1 MLWLALHLA
10 SLPLEVYARALR
22 DSGDAGPLAVV
33 GTQGSQSFIVAC
45 NDAAKKRGV
54 KTGMLPAAASALAS
68 DLQLAPRN
76 FAFETAALERIA
88 AWAIQF
94 TPAVSIAPPSAVLLE
109 IAGSL
114 TLFGGLKPLWN
125 AVAEGLRTL
134 GYTSRMACA
143 PTPLAAQWFTRA
155 GLAVRLRHA
164 DALKVSLPG
173 LPVEAM
179 DVAPDAI
186 ALLQN
191 VGANTIGQV
200 LALPRD
206 GVARRLGQSVLDDLD
221 RARGVVPD
229 PRTYFTPP
237 SVFKASQPL
246 PAPAHDAEM
255 LLFAARR
262 MLVELCGYL
271 SATASGAQ
279 RLAFSFEH
287 HRREPTRIAL
297 SLVAASRDAEHLTN
311 VLRERLA
318 RTALPCPATAIAL
331 ESEILLP
338 LAASNLSLIP
348 DAGRNEEA
356 AAHLIEKL
364 RARLGDEAVLGVKRH
379 ADHRPERAWRTCE
392 PGGKSTTDTPKVRR
406 RESSDAPANDITSRP
421 LWLLARPR
429 PLTEIDDAPCYEGRL
444 SLVAGPE
451 RIESGWWD
459 GHDVMRDYFV
469 AANPSEAMLWIYR
482 ERRPQ
487 GRWFLHGFFA

>member
-10 SLPLEVYARALR
+10 SLPLEVYARASR
-22 DSGDAGPLAVV
+22 GAEPLAVF
-33 GTQGSQSFIVAC
+33 GSQGPQSFVVAC
-45 NDAAKKRGV
+45 NDAAKRRGV
-54 KTGMLPAAASALAS
+54 KTGMPPAAASALAS
-68 DLQLAPRN
+68 DLQLVPRD
-76 FAFETAALERIA
+76 FAAEDAALERIA

-94 TPAVSIAPPSAVLLE
+94 TPAVSISAPAAVLLE
-109 IAGSL
+109 VAGSL

-125 AVAEGLRTL
+125 AVAQGLRSL
-134 GYTSRMACA
+134 GYSAFIACA
-143 PTPLAAQWFTRA
+143 PTPLAAQWFARA

-164 DALKVSLPG
+164 DALRVSLPD
-173 LPVEAM
+173 LPV
-179 DVAPDAI
+179 DALDI
-186 ALLQN
+186 AADAVALLQS

-206 GVARRLGQSVLDDLD
+206 GVARRLGQRVLDDLD
-221 RARGVVPD
+221 RARGLLPD
-229 PRTYFTPP
+229 PRIYFTPP
-237 SVFKASQPL
+237 SVFRASQPL

-287 HRREPTRIAL
+287 HQREPTRITL

-318 RTALPCPATAIAL
+318 RTELACAATAIAL

-348 DAGRNEEA
+348 DSGQNEEA

-364 RARLGDEAVLGVKRH
+364 RARLGDEAVLGVKRY

-392 PGGKSTTDTPKVRR
+392 PGSRDT
-406 RESSDAPANDITSRP
+406 PANDIASRP
-421 LWLLARPR
+421 LWLLAKPR
-429 PLTEIDDAPCYEGRL
+429 PLTEIDNAPCYEGRL

-482 ERRPQ
+482 ERGPR